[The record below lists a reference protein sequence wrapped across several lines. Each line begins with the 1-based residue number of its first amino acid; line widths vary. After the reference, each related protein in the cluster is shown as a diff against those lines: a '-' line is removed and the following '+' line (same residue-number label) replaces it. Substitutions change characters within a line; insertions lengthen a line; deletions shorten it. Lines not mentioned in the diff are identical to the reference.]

1 MAQILCLILKTQED
15 IWRKNSPDWKRKV
28 AQYDAY
34 LQSAKDRER
43 KAARALK
50 RKGEE
55 EDYPVETSEWQASF
69 RLDDP
74 LPDYSF
80 AGQATSYT
88 ASELDED
95 IANLERRKPNP
106 PGWALQCLK
115 RGIAVHH
122 SGMNKGYRSLVER

>member
-1 MAQILCLILKTQED
+1 MAHILCLILKTGED
-15 IWRKNSPDWKRKV
+15 TWRENSPDWKRKM

-34 LQSAKDRER
+34 LQGAKDRER
-43 KAARALK
+43 KAAKALK

-55 EDYPVETSEWQASF
+55 EDKHVETSEWQASF
-69 RLDDP
+69 RPDDP
-74 LPDYSF
+74 LPDFSF

-88 ASELDED
+88 MSELDED
-95 IANLERRKPNP
+95 IANLERRKPGP

-122 SGMNKGYRSLVER
+122 SGMNKAYRSLVER